1 MQADYHQPDTL
12 EEAQALLAECPDAVL
27 TAGGTDLLVQRRA
40 SGAQGPLISLRG
52 IAELR
57 GIHESHDL
65 MIGAGTTLTEILD
78 SARMQGDYPAL
89 IQSIE
94 VLGSHQI
101 RNVATLGGN
110 LCNASPGADTAAP
123 LIVYGARLKA
133 CSAGGGDSG
142 ACRTIA
148 ITDFFEGPGRTSL
161 RPGEILR
168 GILLDPPSPRLRSG
182 FQRLGRIQM
191 DIAIAS
197 LAVAFE
203 WDGGQARQVRV
214 AAGSVAPVPLRL
226 QATEEMLEATAL
238 DPETL
243 NKAATVAAA
252 EVSPIDDIRASA
264 AYRREL
270 IAVFLR
276 RAIRAALEAHGEAG
290 GGTA

>member
-1 MQADYHQPDTL
+1 MQADYHQPQTL
-12 EEAQALLAECPDAVL
+12 AEAQALLAACPDAVL
-27 TAGGTDLLVQRRA
+27 TAGGTDLYVQRRA
-40 SGAQGPLISLRG
+40 NGVQGPLISLRG

-57 GIHESHDL
+57 GIHEKQDL
-65 MIGAGTTLTEILD
+65 MIGAGATLTEI
-78 SARMQGDYPAL
+78 QGSTRIQRDYPAL
-89 IQSIE
+89 IRSIE

-133 CSAGGGDSG
+133 CGGNGEDSCT
-142 ACRTIA
+142 CREIA

-161 RPGEILR
+161 RPDEILR
-168 GILLDPPSPRLRSG
+168 GILLDPPSARLRSG

-203 WDGGQARQVRV
+203 WDGGQASRMRV

-226 QATEEMLEATAL
+226 QATEDMLEGTAL

-243 NKAATVAAA
+243 NKASTVAAA
-252 EVSPIDDIRASA
+252 EVTPIDDIRASA

-270 IAVFLR
+270 IAVFVR
-276 RAIRAALEAHGEAG
+276 RAVRSALESDAEMG
-290 GGTA
+290 GDPA